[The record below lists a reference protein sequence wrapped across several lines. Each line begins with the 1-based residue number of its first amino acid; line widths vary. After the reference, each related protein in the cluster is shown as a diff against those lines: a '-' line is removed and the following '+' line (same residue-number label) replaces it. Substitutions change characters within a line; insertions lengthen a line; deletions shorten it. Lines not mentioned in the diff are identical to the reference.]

1 MPDNRKRRLAGEFR
15 KILSEIIHT
24 EIKDPRLSGLCSI
37 TDVEITKDLKFAK
50 VKVSVLGTEEE
61 KKSALDT
68 LKRASGYVRKVLA
81 ENMSIRRVPELLFV
95 GDDSIEYSIH
105 ISKVIEDMHKQS
117 EAKNEQ

>member
-1 MPDNRKRRLAGEFR
+1 MPDNRKPRLAGEFR
-15 KILSEIIHT
+15 RILSDIIRT

-37 TDVEITKDLKFAK
+37 TGVEITKDLKFAK

-68 LKRASGYVRKVLA
+68 LKRASGYIRKVLS
-81 ENMSIRRVPELLFV
+81 ESMSIRRVPELVFV

-105 ISKVIEDMHKQS
+105 ISKVIEDMHRQK
-117 EAKNEQ
+117 EPGHE

>member
-15 KILSEIIHT
+15 KILSDIIRT

-61 KKSALDT
+61 RKSALDT
-68 LKRASGYVRKVLA
+68 LKRASGYIRKVLA
-81 ENMSIRRVPELLFV
+81 ENLTVRRVPELLFV

-117 EAKNEQ
+117 EANDEH